1 MFPYTELTDLQKIAL
16 SVAKIA
22 LVVAG
27 YIIIRMLIH
36 KIATRLLRPAFD
48 RVADRSDARTE
59 RVRALETILRSS
71 ADFVLGFIAF
81 VMLLQILGLNIV
93 PLITT
98 AGVAGLAVG
107 FGAQKLIRDVIG
119 GFFIV
124 MEDQYGVGDYVSV
137 GAITGTVKSLGMRTT
152 SIMDAQGR
160 LTVISNGLM
169 DQVCNH
175 SRGTYSL
182 LIDFAIVPE
191 ADPDSVRRVLSEALS
206 NLQSEMTDDVGEV
219 SVCEGF
225 TAISGTSRTY
235 RCEVHVKPV
244 LSELARCRLCEL
256 VSIGLSQNGIA
267 LV

>member
-1 MFPYTELTDLQKIAL
+1 MLNNSDLTAVQNAAL
-16 SVAKIA
+16 ASAKFA
-22 LVVAG
+22 LVLAG
-27 YIIIRMLIH
+27 YVIVRMIIH
-36 KIATRLLRPAFD
+36 KIASRLLRPAFD

-71 ADFVLGFIAF
+71 ADFVIGFIAL

-124 MEDQYGVGDYVSV
+124 IEDQYGVGDYVSV
-137 GAITGTVKSLGMRTT
+137 GAVTGTVKSLGMRTT
-152 SIMDAQGR
+152 SIVDSQGR

-175 SRGTYSL
+175 SRGIFNL
-182 LIDFAIVPE
+182 FVDFAIVPE
-191 ADPDSVRRVLSEALS
+191 ADPDSVRRVLSESLN
-206 NLQSEMTDDVGEV
+206 NLRSEMTDDVGEV
-219 SVCEGF
+219 SVSQGYV
-225 TAISGTSRTY
+225 AISGTSRTY
-235 RCEVHVKPV
+235 RCEVGVKPV
-244 LSELARCRLCEL
+244 LAERVRCRLCEL